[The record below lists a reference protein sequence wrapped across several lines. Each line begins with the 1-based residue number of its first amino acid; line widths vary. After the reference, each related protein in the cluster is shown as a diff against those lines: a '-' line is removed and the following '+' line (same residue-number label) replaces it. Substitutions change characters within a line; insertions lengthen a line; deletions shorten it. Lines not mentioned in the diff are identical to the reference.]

1 MIPQP
6 LSQQECLEAFLAQF
20 DKVRKFIASEAPQ
33 SSQEWFNN
41 MKEQFKH
48 GFKWVDDNMRHANR
62 RTCPKTNEKDR
73 KRQPLPRNVTGYMS
87 FDK

>member
-6 LSQQECLEAFLAQF
+6 LSQQECLEAFLVQF
-20 DKVRKFIASEAPQ
+20 DKVCKFIASEAPQ

-73 KRQPLPRNVTGYMS
+73 KRQPLPRNVTRYMS